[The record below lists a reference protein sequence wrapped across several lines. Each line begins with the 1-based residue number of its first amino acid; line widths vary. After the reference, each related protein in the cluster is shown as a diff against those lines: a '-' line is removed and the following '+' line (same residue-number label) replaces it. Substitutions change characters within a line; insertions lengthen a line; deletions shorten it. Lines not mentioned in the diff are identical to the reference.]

1 MAQEVRRIGRSVV
14 RSPHV
19 DVSLGRLLNQKLLL
33 MDVSSVCVCGALD
46 TSTVQ
51 LILAML
57 LHIQIFTALH
67 VNGLITKNNT
77 KAENDKERSVTS

>member
-1 MAQEVRRIGRSVV
+1 MV

-33 MDVSSVCVCGALD
+33 MDVSSVCVCVCGALD